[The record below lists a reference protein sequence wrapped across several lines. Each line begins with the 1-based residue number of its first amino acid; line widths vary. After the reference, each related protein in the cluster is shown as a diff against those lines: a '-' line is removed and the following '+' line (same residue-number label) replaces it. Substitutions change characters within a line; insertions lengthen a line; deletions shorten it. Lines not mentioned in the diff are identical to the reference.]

1 MYHYYCEMDESIL
14 ADVQRYEDQQL
25 AKFQREFGPLC
36 LSASNSHGWNYTVSI
51 HRWFDITDKLR
62 SSPFDGYTAT
72 LQVDFADSNGNLI
85 EIDETICSFFENITF
100 ISFIRP
106 SCFILSIRCPPTPLC
121 LRHRTPAT
129 YCRGAHTT
137 GHTCI

>member
-14 ADVQRYEDQQL
+14 ADIQRYEDQQL

-36 LSASNSHGWNYTVSI
+36 LSASNSHG
-51 HRWFDITDKLR
+51 WFDITDKLR

-100 ISFIRP
+100 ISFMPLLRKYRV
-106 SCFILSIRCPPTPLC
+106 FQNEILRDIQKDIERFAQILD
-121 LRHRTPAT
+121 
-129 YCRGAHTT
+129 GFQ
-137 GHTCI
+137 

>member
-14 ADVQRYEDQQL
+14 ADIQRYEDQQL

-100 ISFIRP
+100 ISFMPLLRKYRV
-106 SCFILSIRCPPTPLC
+106 FQNEILRDI
-121 LRHRTPAT
+121 
-129 YCRGAHTT
+129 
-137 GHTCI
+137 